1 MLRLHSLSVKK
12 IKGYVRFSMH
22 HLSILS
28 YAVKRRVGLRRL
40 RSLQRESWPLTASM
54 MIKHLLVRS
63 YEVSLC
69 LTFAF

>member
-1 MLRLHSLSVKK
+1 
-12 IKGYVRFSMH
+12 MH

-63 YEVSLC
+63 YEVN
-69 LTFAF
+69 TFAGISYMYIYYVRFLLDQIRYTDA